1 MIYLYNSIDIY
12 RLLHVERYYR
22 WSITMM
28 NSNLSPYIPN
38 SNQITVYHLVNLLQ
52 YLLIYF
58 HLYTFPKIYLIYFYI
73 NLYNYKYQDRRKNES
88 EGKQT
93 GSNRIM
99 VG

>member
-1 MIYLYNSIDIY
+1 
-12 RLLHVERYYR
+12 
-22 WSITMM
+22 MM

-38 SNQITVYHLVNLLQ
+38 SNQITVLPPRKLAPILTYSLSFITH
-52 YLLIYF
+52 F
-58 HLYTFPKIYLIYFYI
+58 YTFPKIYLIYFYI